1 MAPRSNRSRAG
12 ASRPRWRPV
21 SAVAAGS
28 VLVAVTLSATAV
40 AAITL
45 GGVRIAGFGPDELA
59 ALLDQG
65 GDGSVVVA
73 AVDTTTTTGLA
84 PATAGAAVTAPD
96 ELAFDGQAGQASAA
110 PTPAASADAATAGA
124 ATVPT
129 SGATG
134 AATTVAA
141 GPSAVDPDAVYQG
154 LVGRL
159 GLDDPVATPVAAAPT
174 VAPGAQPLTGLPGP
188 VPDRPAAVVKIDNSP
203 KARPQVGL
211 EQADIVVEEEVEGGV
226 TRLAAVF
233 HSLGGVVGPVRS
245 GRTTDIPVI
254 DGLGS
259 PLLVYSGANQ
269 VTDALLLRQPG
280 VQNRSAERT
289 SGYWRERSRKAPSN
303 LFTDLAAQWA
313 SATGG
318 PPQAQF
324 AYRADGQA
332 PVGGQPATSFTVSY
346 RANRV
351 SWAWNGELWARSQG
365 GAPHVVAAGGQL
377 AVANVVVVETAKLD
391 TGMVDTSGARVPEFA
406 FVGAGPAAVFTG
418 GQRIAATWTR
428 PTLRSAVTLTA
439 ADGSVVGLTPGRT
452 WVEVV
457 EAGAGQLR

>member
-1 MAPRSNRSRAG
+1 
-12 ASRPRWRPV
+12 V
-21 SAVAAGS
+21 SALGAGV
-28 VLVAVTLSATAV
+28 VLVAVTVAATAV
-40 AAITL
+40 AAVTL
-45 GGVRIAGFGPDELA
+45 GGMHIGGFGPDELA
-59 ALLDQG
+59 SVLGQN
-65 GDGSVVVA
+65 GDSSAVVTG
-73 AVDTTTTTGLA
+73 VDTTSTTGRVAATTGATVAA
-84 PATAGAAVTAPD
+84 PA
-96 ELAFDGQAGQASAA
+96 ELAFDGQAGEASSVPAST
-110 PTPAASADAATAGA
+110 TPAPDTTAGA

-129 SGATG
+129 SGAKG
-134 AATTVAA
+134 PATTAAA
-141 GPSAVDPDAVYQG
+141 GPSTVDPDAVYQG

-159 GLDDPVATPVAAAPT
+159 GLDEPVATPVAPAPTAAPG
-174 VAPGAQPLTGLPGP
+174 VQPLTDLPGP
-188 VPDRPAAVVKIDNSP
+188 VPERPAVVVKIDNSP

-245 GRTTDIPVI
+245 GRTTDIPVL

-303 LFTDLAAQWA
+303 LFTDLSAQWA
-313 SATGG
+313 SAAGG
-318 PPQAQF
+318 PPPAQF
-324 AYRADGQA
+324 AYRAGGQA
-332 PVGGQPATSFTVSY
+332 PVGGQPATGFTVSY

-351 SWAWNGELWARSQG
+351 SWAWNGELWTRSQG

-391 TGMVDTSGARVPEFA
+391 TGMVDTSGARVPEFV
-406 FVGAGPAAVFTG
+406 FVGAGPATVFTG
-418 GQRIAATWTR
+418 GQRITATWTR

-452 WVEVV
+452 WVQVV

>member
-1 MAPRSNRSRAG
+1 MAPRRSNRSRAR
-12 ASRPRWRPV
+12 ASRGRWRSM

-28 VLVAVTLSATAV
+28 ALVAVTVVASAV
-40 AAITL
+40 AAVTL
-45 GGVRIAGFGPDELA
+45 GGVTIAGLGPDELA
-59 ALLDQG
+59 GLLG
-65 GDGSVVVA
+65 SGPDGSVVV
-73 AVDTTTTTGLA
+73 VDG
-84 PATAGAAVTAPD
+84 ATATTAGRASATSGATSPPPPAG
-96 ELAFDGQAGQASAA
+96 LAFDGPAGQASAV
-110 PTPAASADAATAGA
+110 PTATTAAAAGR
-124 ATVPT
+124 TVPT
-129 SGATG
+129 SGARG
-134 AATTVAA
+134 PATTGPAA
-141 GPSAVDPDAVYQG
+141 PSPIDPDAVYKG

-159 GLDDPVATPVAAAPT
+159 GLDDPVATPVAPAPVAAPGT
-174 VAPGAQPLTGLPGP
+174 EPLTGLPGT

-233 HSLGGVVGPVRS
+233 HSQGGVVGPVRS
-245 GRTTDIPVI
+245 GRTTDIPVL
-254 DGLGS
+254 DGLGA

-269 VTDALLLRQPG
+269 VTDALLLRQPA

-303 LFTDLAAQWA
+303 LFTDLGAQWA

-318 PPQAQF
+318 PPPAQF
-324 AYRADGQA
+324 AYRAPGQA
-332 PVGGQPATSFTVSY
+332 PVGGQPTASFSVTY

-377 AVANVVVVETAKLD
+377 AVANVVVVETAKMD
-391 TGMVDTSGARVPEFA
+391 TGMVDTSGARVPELV
-406 FVGAGPAAVFTG
+406 FVGAGPATVFTG

-439 ADGSVVGLTPGRT
+439 ADGSVVALTPGRT

-457 EAGAGQLR
+457 EAGAGQLH

>member
-1 MAPRSNRSRAG
+1 MAPRSNRPRAR
-12 ASRPRWRPV
+12 ASRSRWRPV
-21 SAVAAGS
+21 TAVAAGS
-28 VLVAVTLSATAV
+28 ALVAVTLAASAV

-59 ALLDQG
+59 SLLG
-65 GDGSVVVA
+65 SEGDGSELA
-73 AVDTTTTTGLA
+73 AGADPTTTTGRVL
-84 PATAGAAVTAPD
+84 ATAGATVATPPA
-96 ELAFDGQAGQASAA
+96 ELAFDGTAGEASAA
-110 PTPAASADAATAGA
+110 PTPATAVSPA
-124 ATVPT
+124 RSVPT

-134 AATTVAA
+134 PATTVAA
-141 GPSAVDPDAVYQG
+141 GPSAVDPDAVYKG

-159 GLDDPVATPVAAAPT
+159 GLDDPVATPVAAAP
-174 VAPGAQPLTGLPGP
+174 AAGPGVQPLTGLPGP
-188 VPDRPAAVVKIDNSP
+188 APDRPAAVVKIDNSP

-233 HSLGGVVGPVRS
+233 HSQGGVVGPVRS
-245 GRTTDIPVI
+245 GRTTDIPVL

-269 VTDALLLRQPG
+269 VIDALLLRQPA

-289 SGYWRERSRKAPSN
+289 SGYWRERARKVPSN

-313 SATGG
+313 SAAGS
-318 PPQAQF
+318 PPPAQF
-324 AYRADGQA
+324 AYRAAGEA
-332 PVGGQPATSFTVSY
+332 PAGGQPATSFAVTY

-406 FVGAGPAAVFTG
+406 FVGAGPATVFTG

-457 EAGAGQLR
+457 EAAAGQLH

>member
-1 MAPRSNRSRAG
+1 MAPRSNRPRARASRA
-12 ASRPRWRPV
+12 RWRPV
-21 SAVAAGS
+21 TAVAAGS
-28 VLVAVTLSATAV
+28 VLVAVTVAASAV

-59 ALLDQG
+59 SLLG
-65 GDGSVVVA
+65 SEGDGSGVVA
-73 AVDTTTTTGLA
+73 GADPTTTTGRVL
-84 PATAGAAVTAPD
+84 ATAGATVAAPPA
-96 ELAFDGQAGQASAA
+96 ELAFDGTAGQASSA
-110 PTPAASADAATAGA
+110 PTPATVVSPARS
-124 ATVPT
+124 VPT

-134 AATTVAA
+134 PATTVAA
-141 GPSAVDPDAVYQG
+141 GPSAVDPDAVYKG

-159 GLDDPVATPVAAAPT
+159 GLDDPVATPVAAAP
-174 VAPGAQPLTGLPGP
+174 AAGPGVQPLTGLPGP

-233 HSLGGVVGPVRS
+233 HSQGGVVGPVRS
-245 GRTTDIPVI
+245 GRTTDIPVL

-269 VTDALLLRQPG
+269 VIDALLLRQPA

-289 SGYWRERSRKAPSN
+289 SGYWRERARKVPSN
-303 LFTDLAAQWA
+303 LFTDLGAQWA

-318 PPQAQF
+318 PPPAQF
-324 AYRADGQA
+324 AYRAAGEA
-332 PVGGQPATSFTVSY
+332 PAGGQPATSFAVTY

-406 FVGAGPAAVFTG
+406 FVGAGPATVFTG

-439 ADGSVVGLTPGRT
+439 ADGSVVGLTSGRT

>member
-1 MAPRSNRSRAG
+1 MAPRSNRPRAR
-12 ASRPRWRPV
+12 ASRSRWRPV
-21 SAVAAGS
+21 TAVAAGS
-28 VLVAVTLSATAV
+28 VLVAVTVAASAV

-59 ALLDQG
+59 SLLG
-65 GDGSVVVA
+65 SEGDGSGLA
-73 AVDTTTTTGLA
+73 AGADPTSTTGRVL
-84 PATAGAAVTAPD
+84 ATAGATVAAPPA
-96 ELAFDGQAGQASAA
+96 ELAFDGTAGEASAA
-110 PTPAASADAATAGA
+110 PTPAP
-124 ATVPT
+124 TVSPARSVST

-134 AATTVAA
+134 PATTVAA
-141 GPSAVDPDAVYQG
+141 GPSAVDPDAVYKG

-159 GLDDPVATPVAAAPT
+159 GLDDPVATPVAAAP
-174 VAPGAQPLTGLPGP
+174 AAGPGVQPLTGLPGP

-233 HSLGGVVGPVRS
+233 HSQGGVVGPVRS
-245 GRTTDIPVI
+245 GRTTDIPVL

-269 VTDALLLRQPG
+269 VIDALLVRQAG
-280 VQNRSAERT
+280 GAE
-289 SGYWRERSRKAPSN
+289 
-303 LFTDLAAQWA
+303 
-313 SATGG
+313 
-318 PPQAQF
+318 PQR
-324 AYRADGQA
+324 RADLGLLAGTGPQGAVEPVHRPGCPVGVGHRRPASGPVRLPGGGEA
-332 PVGGQPATSFTVSY
+332 PAGGQPAASFAVTY

-406 FVGAGPAAVFTG
+406 FVGAGPATVFTG
-418 GQRIAATWTR
+418 GRRIAATWTR

>member
-1 MAPRSNRSRAG
+1 MPG
-12 ASRPRWRPV
+12 AV
-21 SAVAAGS
+21 FSA
-28 VLVAVTLSATAV
+28 
-40 AAITL
+40 
-45 GGVRIAGFGPDELA
+45 
-59 ALLDQG
+59 
-65 GDGSVVVA
+65 
-73 AVDTTTTTGLA
+73 
-84 PATAGAAVTAPD
+84 
-96 ELAFDGQAGQASAA
+96 
-110 PTPAASADAATAGA
+110 AATATTGA
-124 ATVPT
+124 PSAGRTVPT
-129 SGATG
+129 SGAKG
-134 AATTVAA
+134 PATTVPAA
-141 GPSAVDPDAVYQG
+141 PSSVDPDAVYKG

-159 GLDDPVATPVAAAPT
+159 GLDDPVATPVAAAPS
-174 VAPGAQPLTGLPGP
+174 VGPGVQPLTGLPGP

-245 GRTTDIPVI
+245 GRTTDIPVL

-269 VTDALLLRQPG
+269 VIDALLLRQPA

-289 SGYWRERSRKAPSN
+289 SGYWRDKGRKVPSN
-303 LFTDLAAQWA
+303 LFTDLGAQWA

-318 PPQAQF
+318 PPPAQF
-324 AYRADGQA
+324 AYRPADQA
-332 PVGGQPATSFTVSY
+332 PAGGQPATSFSVSY

-365 GAPHVVAAGGQL
+365 GAPHTVAAGGQL
-377 AVANVVVVETAKLD
+377 AVSNVVVVETAKID

-406 FVGAGPAAVFTG
+406 FVGAGPATVFTG

-428 PTLRSAVTLTA
+428 PTLRSAITLTA

-452 WVEVV
+452 WVEVI